1 MRSSS
6 VLRTYS
12 ILVVSPGHLLAA
24 KERRKIKEL
33 KQKELKRMPKVKVR
47 TALAQWTAQL
57 PDPLCRDINET
68 FLLHGTKPNTAPW
81 ADCRSW

>member
-1 MRSSS
+1 M
-6 VLRTYS
+6 
-12 ILVVSPGHLLAA
+12 LVSLNRGLLAA

-33 KQKELKRMPKVKVR
+33 KQTELKQMPKVKVR
-47 TALAQWTAQL
+47 DALVERTERL

-81 ADCRSW
+81 ADWSL